1 MISQND
7 YSSKL
12 NNFFGFMF
20 IFMAYINPKVS
31 QYDLEKKVC
40 LDSGLVHTI
49 ILFKWLSILSAVFF
63 KSEKV

>member
-31 QYDLEKKVC
+31 QYDLEKKGMFRQWLNAYL
-40 LDSGLVHTI
+40 LD
-49 ILFKWLSILSAVFF
+49 
-63 KSEKV
+63 